1 MHRSS
6 IWILGDQLLKD
17 HPALSAVE
25 DKENVRVVIIECQQR
40 IQKQP
45 YQRKKL
51 VLLLSAMRHYA
62 DHLRRQGYIV
72 DYVKTET
79 FKAGLKKHVIRN
91 NSTELITMAA
101 ATYGGRCFQKNLE
114 EVLEVPI
121 LALPNTQFLIGSY
134 NPIPSPEPEKRYV
147 MESFYRDIRR
157 HLGLLMD
164 GKKPSGGKWNF
175 DAENRKKLPRN
186 QKPPSPISFP
196 PDAIT
201 KEVMAEVAHMPNGVG
216 MVEGFDYAVTRTQA
230 LSAFRDFVDHRLP
243 LFGDYEDA
251 LTGNSHVVYHSKLSP
266 YLNLGLL
273 GPLEL
278 ATAVEQAYREGNV
291 PINSAEGFIRQIIG
305 WREFMYWQY
314 WRQMPELID
323 KNSWTAERELPNFLW
338 TGKTD
343 MACLAFAINRA
354 LNTGYNHHIERLMLL
369 CNFFMLAGINP
380 RKVNDWFLSVYI
392 DAYEWV
398 MPPNVIGMGL
408 NADGG
413 LTSTKP
419 YIASANYI
427 NKMGD
432 HCAGCRYNPK
442 QRLGEDACPFNAL
455 YWNFVLQHED
465 RLRSNPR
472 TSRSVWGLRHL
483 DPTEREH
490 VRRQATAFLGS
501 LA

>member
-1 MHRSS
+1 MLRPSV
-6 IWILGDQLLKD
+6 WIPGDQLLANN
-17 HPALSAVE
+17 PALSAVE
-25 DKENVRVVIIECQQR
+25 DKKNVQVVIVECQKR

-45 YQRKKL
+45 YQRKRL

-62 DHLRRQGYIV
+62 DVLRRQGYVV
-72 DYVKTET
+72 DYVKADT
-79 FKAGLKKHVIRN
+79 FKAGLKKHIMRN

-101 ATYGGRCFQKNLE
+101 ATYEGRHFQQSLE
-114 EVLEVPI
+114 KELEVPI
-121 LALPNTQFLIGSY
+121 LILPNTQFLVGSC
-134 NPIPSPEPEKRYV
+134 NPIPNPEPGKRYV
-147 MESFYRDIRR
+147 METFYREMRR
-157 HLGLLMD
+157 HFGLLME
-164 GKKPSGGKWNF
+164 GKKPAGGKWNF
-175 DAENRKKLPRN
+175 DAENRKRLPKN
-186 QKPPSPISFP
+186 LKPPLPISFS
-196 PDAIT
+196 PDTIT
-201 KEVMAEVAHMPNGVG
+201 QEVMTEVAVIPNCMGTVD
-216 MVEGFDYAVTRTQA
+216 GFDYAVTRTQA
-230 LSAFRDFVDHRLP
+230 LSAFQDFLDHRLP

-251 LTGNSHVVYHSKLSP
+251 LTRHSHVIYHSRLSP

-273 GPLEL
+273 EPLEL
-278 ATAVEQAYREGNV
+278 ATAVEQAYDEGLV
-291 PINSAEGFIRQIIG
+291 PINAAEGFIRQIIG

-314 WRQMPELID
+314 WRQMPGLMD
-323 KNSWTAERELPNFLW
+323 KNSWDAQRELPSFVW
-338 TGKTD
+338 TGETD
-343 MACLAFAINRA
+343 MVCLAFAIKRA

-380 RKVNDWFLSVYI
+380 KKVNDWFLSLYV

-432 HCAGCRYNPK
+432 HCARCRYNPK

-465 RLRSNPR
+465 HLRSNPR
-472 TSRSVWGLRHL
+472 TSRSVWGVRHL
-483 DPTEREH
+483 DPAEREQ
-490 VRRQATAFLGS
+490 VQGQAAAFLDS
-501 LA
+501 LV

>member
-1 MHRSS
+1 MYRSS
-6 IWILGDQLLKD
+6 VWILGDQLLAN
-17 HPALSAVE
+17 HPALRSVE
-25 DKENVRVVIIECQQR
+25 GKGNIRVVIIESQLR

-62 DHLRRQGYIV
+62 EDLRHKGYVV
-72 DYVKTET
+72 DYVKTDT
-79 FKAGLKKHVIRN
+79 FRTGLKKHIIQN
-91 NSTELITMAA
+91 NSTELIMMAA
-101 ATYGGRCFQKNLE
+101 ATYEGRRFQKKLE
-114 EVLEVPI
+114 KELEVPI
-121 LALPNTQFLIGSY
+121 LIMPNTQFLVGSY
-134 NPIPSPEPEKRYV
+134 NPIPDPEPGIRYV
-147 MESFYRDIRR
+147 METFYRQMRR
-157 HLGLLMD
+157 HFGLLME
-164 GKKPSGGKWNF
+164 GKEPAGGKWNF
-175 DAENRKKLPRN
+175 DAENRKKLPEN
-186 QKPPSPISFP
+186 QQPPLPVSFS

-201 KEVMAEVAHMPNGVG
+201 KQVMAEVAVMPNGVG
-216 MVEGFDYAVTRTQA
+216 TVDGFDYAVTRIQA
-230 LSAFRDFVDHRLP
+230 LSALQDFLDHRLP

-251 LTGNSHVVYHSKLSP
+251 LTSHSHVVYHSRLSP

-273 GPLEL
+273 EPLEL
-278 ATAVEQAYREGNV
+278 ATAVEQAYYAGLV

-314 WRQMPELID
+314 WRQMPGLMD
-323 KNSWTAERELPNFLW
+323 KNSWHAQRKLPSFVW
-338 TGKTD
+338 TGETD
-343 MACLAFAINRA
+343 LACLAFAIKRA

-369 CNFFMLAGINP
+369 CNFFMLSGVNP
-380 RKVNDWFLSVYI
+380 RKVNDWFLALYA

-427 NKMGD
+427 SKMGD
-432 HCAGCRYNPK
+432 HCAACRYNPK

-483 DPTEREH
+483 DPAGREH
-490 VRRQATAFLGS
+490 VRHQAAAFLDS
-501 LA
+501 LV

>member
-1 MHRSS
+1 MHRPSV
-6 IWILGDQLLKD
+6 WILGDQLLAN

-25 DKENVRVVIIECQQR
+25 DKENVQVVIVESQQR
-40 IQKQP
+40 IKKQP

-62 DHLRRQGYIV
+62 EDLRHQGHVV
-72 DYVKTET
+72 DYVNADT
-79 FKAGLKKHVIRN
+79 FKAGLKKHIIRN
-91 NSTELITMAA
+91 NSTGLITMAA
-101 ATYGGRCFQKNLE
+101 ATYEGRRFQQGLE
-114 EVLEVPI
+114 RELEVPI
-121 LALPNTQFLIGSY
+121 LILPNTQFLVGSY
-134 NPIPSPEPEKRYV
+134 NPIPDPEPEKRYV
-147 MESFYRDIRR
+147 MESFYREMRR
-157 HLGLLMD
+157 RFGLLME
-164 GKKPSGGKWNF
+164 GTEPAGGKWNF
-175 DAENRKKLPRN
+175 DAENRKKLPKN
-186 QKPPSPISFP
+186 LKPPLPTSFL

-201 KEVMAEVAHMPNGVG
+201 KEVMGEVAVMPNGVG
-216 MVEGFDYAVTRTQA
+216 TVDGFDYAVTRTQA
-230 LSAFRDFVDHRLP
+230 LSAFQDFLDHRLP

-251 LTGNSHVVYHSKLSP
+251 LTRRSHVVYHSQLSP

-273 GPLEL
+273 EPLEL
-278 ATAVEQAYREGNV
+278 ATAVEQAYDAGLV
-291 PINSAEGFIRQIIG
+291 PINAAEGFIRQIIG

-314 WRQMPELID
+314 WRQMPDLMD
-323 KNSWTAERELPNFLW
+323 KNYWHAQRDLPSFAW
-338 TGKTD
+338 TGETD
-343 MACLAFAINRA
+343 LVCLAFAIKRA

-369 CNFFMLAGINP
+369 CNFFMLAGMNP
-380 RKVNDWFLSVYI
+380 RKVNDWFLSLYV

-427 NKMGD
+427 NTMGD
-432 HCAGCRYNPK
+432 HCARCRYNPK

-483 DPTEREH
+483 DPAERKH
-490 VRRQATAFLGS
+490 VRDQATAFLDS